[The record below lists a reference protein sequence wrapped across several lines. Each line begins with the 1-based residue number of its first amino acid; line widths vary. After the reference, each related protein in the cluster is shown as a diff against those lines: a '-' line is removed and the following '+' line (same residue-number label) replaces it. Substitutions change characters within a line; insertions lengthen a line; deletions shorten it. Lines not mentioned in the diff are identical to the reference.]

1 MYYGNLVNISL
12 NLVTV
17 QAIYSKKNVLDKMIE
32 KEIHCF
38 KFTCFTVASSVSS
51 LAITAITSNKIHT
64 CGSVL
69 AWSGRT
75 LVDV

>member
-12 NLVTV
+12 NLITA
-17 QAIYSKKNVLDKMIE
+17 QTIYLKKNVLDKMIE
-32 KEIHCF
+32 KEMHCL
-38 KFTCFTVASSVSS
+38 KFTCFTVASSVSGH
-51 LAITAITSNKIHT
+51 AITAITSNKIHT
-64 CGSVL
+64 YGSVL